1 MLFLNRKN
9 VVYVIMSETGPR
21 TREVTCTRPRT
32 VAKRPPMFKVL
43 LHNDHYTT
51 MEFVVEVLRDIFGKG
66 MVEAMNIMLSVHK
79 SGTGVAGVYAA
90 EVAETKI
97 DQVHKLAEKK
107 GFPLKCSME
116 PE

>member
-1 MLFLNRKN
+1 
-9 VVYVIMSETGPR
+9 MSETDPR
-21 TREVTCTRPRT
+21 TREVTRTRPRT

-51 MEFVVEVLRDIFGKG
+51 MDFVVEVLRDIFHKG
-66 MVEAMNIMLSVHK
+66 MVEAVNIMLSVHK

>member
-1 MLFLNRKN
+1 
-9 VVYVIMSETGPR
+9 MSETGPK
-21 TREVTCTRPRT
+21 TREVTRTRPRT
-32 VAKRPPMFKVL
+32 VAKRPPMYKVL

-51 MEFVVEVLRDIFGKG
+51 MDFVVEVLRDIFQKG
-66 MVEAMNIMLSVHK
+66 MLDAVKIMLSVHK
-79 SGTGVAGVYAA
+79 SGVGVAGVYAA

-97 DQVHKLAEKK
+97 DHVHKLAEKK

>member
-1 MLFLNRKN
+1 
-9 VVYVIMSETGPR
+9 MSKTAPK
-21 TREVTCTRPRT
+21 TREVTRTRPRT
-32 VAKRPPMFKVL
+32 VAKKPAMFKVL

-51 MEFVVEVLRDIFGKG
+51 MDFVVEVLRGIFHKG
-66 MVEAMNIMLSVHK
+66 MVDAMRIMLNVHQN
-79 SGTGVAGVYAA
+79 GMGIAGVYPA

-97 DQVHKLAEKK
+97 DHVHKLAQQN